1 MSMWRRF
8 KRQHWWLSTFLLVAL
23 VAVAAR
29 LYSHAATDPEIAL
42 VIGEP
47 YEDMRKRSSAKI
59 DPAIPGHFWGNFPKT
74 DARLRFIDPQYGFL
88 TPIARFFTV
97 TFEEKGLVNSVSMS
111 PQIEPLLLDDALKI
125 ALDLQEQWRKSGWK
139 PIRVKEDP
147 PFADTPEWRDSLK
160 ACKSNAAYWQAGAKY
175 QTLLTVACF
184 KDDKHPNEKRYLIT
198 LELAKPW
205 ME

>member
-8 KRQHWWLSTFLLVAL
+8 KRQHWWLSTSLLVAL
-23 VAVAAR
+23 VVVAAR
-29 LYSHAATDPEIAL
+29 LCSHASTDSEIAL

-47 YEDMRKRSSAKI
+47 YEDMRKRSSVKI
-59 DPAIPGHFWGNFPKT
+59 DPAIPGHFWGNFPKA

-125 ALDLQEQWRKSGWK
+125 ALDLQEQWRKSE
-139 PIRVKEDP
+139 RVP
-147 PFADTPEWRDSLK
+147 RAILRGNTLSSTAHARLYGTIDTWRRCLGMTSSER
-160 ACKSNAAYWQAGAKY
+160 SNG
-175 QTLLTVACF
+175 L
-184 KDDKHPNEKRYLIT
+184 
-198 LELAKPW
+198 
-205 ME
+205 